1 MSKEI
6 AMRMPDGQRS
16 RITVSNYNGAIDLV
30 FVRPGCPTTGVRLPM
45 PIARLLIDA
54 LLAETGAANG

>member
-6 AMRMPDGQRS
+6 TMRMPDGQRS
-16 RITVSNYNGAIDLV
+16 SITVTQNNGAIDLV
-30 FVRPGCPTTGVRLPM
+30 FLRPGCPTTGVRLPM

-54 LLAETGAANG
+54 LQAETGAANV